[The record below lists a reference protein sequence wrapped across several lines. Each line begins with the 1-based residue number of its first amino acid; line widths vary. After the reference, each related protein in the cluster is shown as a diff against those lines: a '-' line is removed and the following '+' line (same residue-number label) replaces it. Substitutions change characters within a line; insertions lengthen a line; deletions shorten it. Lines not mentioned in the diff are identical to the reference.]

1 MERAWERAKHA
12 VTTPA
17 PPQTPHPAPPLS
29 RSRLVWLLAVFFLI
43 QKGTNNVLYLTWLA
57 GLLKHLGSAMLPWAY
72 LAGNLAF
79 IALQYSFVRR
89 MVGREGHWMLS
100 ALSLPIVVFS
110 IVTALVVGSD
120 AGPVLLAGVVG
131 GMVVDLLTN
140 QAFAAMANQLLSIQ
154 EAKRRLPAIYG
165 AGSVGYILSGI
176 IMKAVLDFSGIGP
189 LVWLNTVAL
198 CIGAFV
204 LQQIGRHDHSRRESE
219 KAATG
224 QTTPETDAPP
234 PTPSTRQPLAALLL
248 VSSVL
253 IVFNRFLID
262 YLFSASV
269 TAHFGDAAAIASFL
283 GLFGA
288 AADFTVVILQMT
300 VMNWVFASMPIGRI
314 LLLTPFLLTGLCLA
328 ASFHP
333 ALPVVAITQFVVLL
347 NSKNFT
353 VPATTLLLGAFPANA
368 RGGYRRDISTVSS
381 AASIAA
387 SVVLLAARD
396 LLPVGG
402 LFLLAALCYG
412 GLLLVHFRLDH
423 GYAATLRETLAGTGA
438 APDDETLR
446 SIGFLPEGERILR
459 LRELLVHGD
468 PQIRFEAIQ
477 EIERMPDDPL
487 RQLVLPRLSGET
499 NPRCLTALARLAVE
513 RFGSEAVSHT
523 ARLLQTADDP
533 RLQADLL
540 EALGRT
546 NGGLPV
552 EELAAMYLE
561 HDHHR
566 VRGSAVLA
574 ILRLARDASGIE
586 AALGALSRMAR
597 AQEPLSRSA
606 AAAIMGETAL
616 PLFLD
621 SIETLANDPDRA
633 VALIAIRS
641 LGRLPTSG
649 GLAALGRLSG
659 HTDPARAGLAKRFIE
674 NSSRER
680 LARLRS
686 LMDGLTAAERQKLSH
701 TIRSIG
707 ATAGLDIVSRILRL
721 EQSDAREGLMR
732 LLDQAAPETVE
743 MLRATLIGRERP
755 DETPSLDP
763 IWNWCRVPREAELP
777 GWAAAIPLLNRVV
790 TCDHPDSPVRRVEPG
805 ALSLLHLLLR
815 EADLLAC
822 IRRGD
827 RAGWSASD
835 AEMAISR
842 WNDRALLCCRMVLL
856 AAPRPETLL
865 SAFDRLRSSDA
876 FTSSVAQELL
886 ETNLPHDIT
895 EPIFQIQRRLKDL
908 GGTPAMTLQAQ
919 EQAPSPLSSEEE
931 SALFAYL
938 RPQENP
944 T

>member
-1 MERAWERAKHA
+1 MERAGKRDEHA
-12 VTTPA
+12 VTSPA
-17 PPQTPHPAPPLS
+17 PAQAAHPAPPPS
-29 RSRLVWLLAVFFLI
+29 RSRLVWLLAVFFLV

-72 LAGNLAF
+72 LAGNVSF

-89 MVGREGHWMLS
+89 MAGREGHWMLS
-100 ALSLPIVVFS
+100 ALSLPVIGFS
-110 IVTALVVGSD
+110 VVTALVAGSD

-140 QAFAAMANQLLSIQ
+140 QAFAAMANQLLTLQ

-165 AGSVGYILSGI
+165 AGSIGYILSGI
-176 IMKAVLDFSGIGP
+176 IMKTVLDFAGIEP
-189 LVWLNTVAL
+189 LVWLNTAVL

-204 LQQIGRHDHSRRESE
+204 LQQIGRHDHGRPTAEHP
-219 KAATG
+219 AAG
-224 QTTPETDAPP
+224 HSAPEADAPP
-234 PTPSTRQPLAALLL
+234 PAPSFRQPLAALLL

-269 TAHFGDAAAIASFL
+269 TAHFGDATAIASFL

-328 ASFHP
+328 ASVHP
-333 ALPVVAITQFVVLL
+333 ALPVVAVTQFVVLL

-368 RGGYRRDISTVSS
+368 RGSYRRDISTVSS

-387 SVVLLAARD
+387 SVVLLVARD
-396 LLPVGG
+396 LVPIGG
-402 LFLLAALCYG
+402 LFVLAALCYG
-412 GLLLVHFRLDH
+412 GLLLVHLRLDH

-446 SIGFLPEGERILR
+446 SIGFLPEDERLLR
-459 LRELLVHGD
+459 LRELLVHDD
-468 PQIRFEAIQ
+468 PQVRFEAVQ
-477 EIERMPDDPL
+477 EIERLPDDPL
-487 RQLVLPRLSGET
+487 RQLVFPRLSGET
-499 NPRCLTALARLAVE
+499 NPRCLTALARLAVD
-513 RFGSEAVSHT
+513 RFGPEAVSHT
-523 ARLLQTADDP
+523 ARLLQTVDDP

-574 ILRLARDASGIE
+574 LLRLARDASGIE
-586 AALGALSRMAR
+586 AALGTLSRMAR
-597 AQEPLSRSA
+597 AQEPPSRA
-606 AAAIMGETAL
+606 AAAAVMGETAL

-621 SIETLANDPDRA
+621 SIETLANDPDRD

-659 HTDPARAGLAKRFIE
+659 HADPARAGLAKRFIE

-680 LARLRS
+680 LARIRS

-707 ATAGLDIVSRILRL
+707 ATAGLDIVGRILRL
-721 EQSDAREGLMR
+721 DQPEAREGLMR
-732 LLDQAAPETVE
+732 LLDQASPDTLE
-743 MLRATLIGRERP
+743 MLRATLIGRAQP
-755 DETPSLDP
+755 DETPSLEP
-763 IWNWCRVPREAELP
+763 VWNWCRVPQADELP
-777 GWAAAIPLLNRVV
+777 GWAAAIPLLNRVI
-790 TCDHPDSPVRRVEPG
+790 TSTQPDTPGRRADPG
-805 ALSLLHLLLR
+805 ALTLLHLILR
-815 EADLLAC
+815 EAELLVC

-827 RAGWSASD
+827 KAGWSPSD
-835 AEMAISR
+835 AETAVSR
-842 WNDRALLCCRMVLL
+842 WSDRALMCCRMVLL
-856 AAPRPETLL
+856 ATPRPETIL
-865 SAFDRLRSSDA
+865 SAFDRLRSSDP

-886 ETNLPHDIT
+886 ETNLPHEIS
-895 EPIFQIQRRLKDL
+895 EPLLRIHLRLKEL
-908 GGTPAMTLQAQ
+908 GGVPGPALEGQA
-919 EQAPSPLSSEEE
+919 ASPLSCEEE
-931 SALFAYL
+931 SLLFAYL

>member
-1 MERAWERAKHA
+1 MEGAGERTRRP
-12 VTTPA
+12 VSSPA
-17 PPQTPHPAPPLS
+17 AAQTVQHTHSPV
-29 RSRLVWLLAVFFLI
+29 RSHLVWLLAVFFLV

-57 GLLKHLGSAMLPWAY
+57 GLLKNLGSAMLPWAY
-72 LAGNLAF
+72 LAGNISF
-79 IALQYSFVRR
+79 ITLQYAFVRR
-89 MVGREGHWMLS
+89 MTGREGHWMLS
-100 ALSLPIVVFS
+100 TLSLPVVGFS
-110 IVTALVVGSD
+110 VATALLVGSE
-120 AGPVLLAGVVG
+120 AGPLLLAGVVG
-131 GMVVDLLTN
+131 AMVIDLLTN

-165 AGSVGYILSGI
+165 AGSIGYILSGI
-176 IMKAVLDFSGIGP
+176 IMKTVLDFAGIGP

-198 CIGAFV
+198 CLGAFV
-204 LQQIGRHDHSRRESE
+204 LQKIGRHDHGQHCSQTASAEQAVRET
-219 KAATG
+219 AA
-224 QTTPETDAPP
+224 EPP
-234 PTPSTRQPLAALLL
+234 ASSFRQPLAALLL

-269 TAHFGDAAAIASFL
+269 TSHFGDAAAIASFL

-300 VMNWVFASMPIGRI
+300 VMNWVFTSIPIGRI
-314 LLLTPFLLTGLCLA
+314 LLLTPLLLTVLCLA

-333 ALPVVAITQFVVLL
+333 ALPVVAATQFVVLL

-353 VPATTLLLGAFPANA
+353 VPATTLLLGAFPSNA

-387 SVVLLAARD
+387 SVILLATRD
-396 LLPVGG
+396 LMPAGG
-402 LFLLAALCYG
+402 LFLLASLCYG
-412 GLLLVHFRLDH
+412 ALLVVHSRLDH
-423 GYAATLRETLAGTGA
+423 GYAVTLRETLAGTGA
-438 APDDETLR
+438 APDDENLR
-446 SIGFLPEGERILR
+446 SIGFLPEGERMLR
-459 LRELLVHGD
+459 LQELLVHGA
-468 PQIRFEAIQ
+468 PQVRFEAIQ
-477 EIERMPDDPL
+477 EIERLPDAPL
-487 RQLVLPRLSGET
+487 RELLFPRLSGES

-513 RFGSEAVSHT
+513 RFGPEAVSHT

-574 ILRLARDASGIE
+574 LLRLARDASGIE
-586 AALGALSRMAR
+586 AALGMLSRMAR
-597 AQEPLSRSA
+597 ANEPLHRSA
-606 AAAIMGETAL
+606 AAAVMGETAL
-616 PLFLD
+616 PLFLE
-621 SIETLANDPDRA
+621 SMETLANDPDREVA
-633 VALIAIRS
+633 VIAIRS

-659 HTDPARAGLAKRFIE
+659 HADPARASLAKRFIE

-680 LARLRS
+680 LARIRS

-701 TIRSIG
+701 TIRTIG
-707 ATAGLDIVSRILRL
+707 ATAGLDIVSRILRF
-721 EQSDAREGLMR
+721 EQADAREGLMR
-732 LLDQAAPETVE
+732 LLDQASPDTVE
-743 MLRATLIGRERP
+743 MLRATLIGQARP

-763 IWNWCRVPREAELP
+763 VWNWCRVPRPAELP
-777 GWAAAIPLLNRVV
+777 GWAAAIPHLRRVIIGSVPESESRGTETGAISLLNL
-790 TCDHPDSPVRRVEPG
+790 
-805 ALSLLHLLLR
+805 LSS
-815 EADLLAC
+815 EAELLAC
-822 IRRGD
+822 IRRGE
-827 RAGWSASD
+827 RTGWSASD
-835 AEMAISR
+835 AETAVSR
-842 WNDRALLCCRMVLL
+842 WNDRALLCCRMALL
-856 AAPRPETLL
+856 AASRPETLL
-865 SAFDRLRSSDA
+865 SAFDRLRSPDS

-886 ETNLPHDIT
+886 ETNLSREAGDLILRIHRI
-895 EPIFQIQRRLKDL
+895 LKEFA
-908 GGTPAMTLQAQ
+908 GVPAPA
-919 EQAPSPLSSEEE
+919 EQPQPAASSLSPEEE
-931 SALFAYL
+931 SLLLAYL